1 VCLLM
6 LWATNNST
14 FLACLE
20 MPYILERF
28 NLDGIMVI
36 IGMQVVTWGYYV

>member
-1 VCLLM
+1 MCLSM

-14 FLACLE
+14 ILACLE
-20 MPYILERF
+20 MPYILDQF
-28 NLDGIMVI
+28 NLDEIMVI